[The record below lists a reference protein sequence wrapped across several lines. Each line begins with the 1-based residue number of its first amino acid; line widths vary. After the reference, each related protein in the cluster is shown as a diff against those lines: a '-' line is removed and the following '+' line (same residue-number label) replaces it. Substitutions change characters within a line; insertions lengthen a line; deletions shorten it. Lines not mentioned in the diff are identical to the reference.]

1 MRLLS
6 ILTVINRSEFGRKLL
21 ACSLLVLSGHL
32 TSLAYNLKGHAA
44 IERRAYKLIKQRPDG
59 LLILEALHQQ
69 KVLKEDAAHLEPHT
83 TYPDLSFERQF
94 AQDRQ
99 VYHFMAPNR
108 PVVRAARLAA
118 DRATQQRQLL
128 IEGVPDCMELMYLFF
143 QETLRNGAEASKAG
157 RGIYVLMHAVADS
170 YSHEHTSRDPATQQL
185 LTVKGWR
192 LARFAWPK
200 AARALE
206 PPYPGTQTTTMAM
219 LHRVSRAEADR
230 NWALA
235 DGSLS
240 PDAEAAALALADLLL
255 TTYVAMQLHVKPPT
269 NATDSLF
276 AGFVQRHFQPLGS
289 AVAGNQF
296 VYPLA
301 LGNGRIQYLFR
312 QEYNNQFKPKS
323 RALSKQKYRDSKL
336 DTFTFDR
343 FPLRTWYV
351 VAQAGGQ
358 KGPGDRGLGAE
369 LNWHWTP
376 GGADEKGV
384 ILRRIPLGF
393 AVTATEMP
401 RFHRVLT
408 ADTGEPVTLSS
419 ALQIEVLF
427 APTLLTIPMVNA
439 ALQGRVGLGALPF
452 AGQRRWSVVSGAD
465 VAWNVGPDFGTHY
478 SHSARLALGYE
489 YDTSGLPAFH
499 TLSVK
504 LGFNSWQGRVIK
516 APRR

>member
-1 MRLLS
+1 MCTISIRTVANRLGISRRLLAGLL
-6 ILTVINRSEFGRKLL
+6 IFINGQLPAF
-21 ACSLLVLSGHL
+21 
-32 TSLAYNLKGHAA
+32 AYNLKGHAA
-44 IERRAYKLIKQRPDG
+44 IERRAYELIKARPDG
-59 LLILEALHQQ
+59 AMLLNELHLR

-108 PVVRAARLAA
+108 PVVRAARLPA

-128 IEGVPDCMELMYLFF
+128 VEGVPDCMEMMYLFF
-143 QETLRNGAEASKAG
+143 QETLRNGAGASKAG

-192 LARFAWPK
+192 LARFAWPA
-200 AARALE
+200 AARAPE
-206 PPYPGTQTTTMAM
+206 PPYSGSSTATMA
-219 LHRVSRAEADR
+219 LVHRVRHAEADR
-230 NWALA
+230 SWALA

-240 PDAEAAALALADLLL
+240 PDAEAAAGALADLLL
-255 TTYVAMQLHVKPPT
+255 TTYAAMQLHVKPPT

-276 AGFVQRHFQPLGS
+276 AGFVRRHFQPLGS
-289 AVAGNQF
+289 TVAGNKF
-296 VYPLA
+296 VFPTA
-301 LGNGRIQYLFR
+301 LGGGSIQYLFR
-312 QEYNNQFKPKS
+312 QEYDNQFKPKP
-323 RALSKQKYRDSKL
+323 RNETKQKYRDSKL

-343 FPLRTWYV
+343 FPLRTWYA

-369 LNWHWTP
+369 LDWHWTP

-393 AVTATEMP
+393 ALTATEMP

-408 ADTGEPVTLSS
+408 ANTGEPVALAS
-419 ALQIEVLF
+419 ALQVEVLF

-439 ALQGRVGLGALPF
+439 ALQGRVGFGVLPF
-452 AGQRRWSVVSGAD
+452 AGQQRWAVVSGAD
-465 VAWNVGPDFGTHY
+465 MAWNVGPDFGTHY
-478 SHSARLALGYE
+478 SHSARLALGYA

-499 TLSVK
+499 TLSFK

-516 APRR
+516 APHR

>member
-1 MRLLS
+1 MRLAFLQAV
-6 ILTVINRSEFGRKLL
+6 LNRSGLSRRLL
-21 ACSLLVLSGHL
+21 TCSLILVSGHFPA
-32 TSLAYNLKGHAA
+32 LAYNLKGHAA
-44 IERRAYKLIKQRPDG
+44 IERRAYELIRQRPDG
-59 LLILEALHQQ
+59 LLILNELHQQ
-69 KVLKEDAAHLEPHT
+69 KVLKEDAAHLVPHT

-118 DRATQQRQLL
+118 DPATQQRQLL
-128 IEGVPDCMELMYLFF
+128 VEGVPDCMEMMYLFF
-143 QETLRNGAEASKAG
+143 QETLRNEAEASKAG

-170 YSHEHTSRDPATQQL
+170 YSHEHTSRDPVTQQL

-192 LARFAWPK
+192 LARFAWP
-200 AARALE
+200 ATARALE
-206 PPYPGTQTTTMAM
+206 PSYPGSHTATMAM
-219 LHRVSRAEADR
+219 VHRVRHPEADR

-240 PDAEAAALALADLLL
+240 PDAEAAAVASADLLL
-255 TTYVAMQLHVKPPT
+255 TTFATMRLHVKPPT

-276 AGFVQRHFQPLGS
+276 AGFVQRHFQPQGS
-289 AVAGNQF
+289 TIVGNKF
-296 VYPLA
+296 VYPPT
-301 LGNGRIQYLFR
+301 LGGGSIQYLFR
-312 QEYNNQFKPKS
+312 REYNNQFQPKPPNE
-323 RALSKQKYRDSKL
+323 SKQKYRDSKL

-351 VAQAGGQ
+351 VAQAGRHQ
-358 KGPGDRGLGAE
+358 SHDDRGLGVE

-384 ILRRIPLGF
+384 VLRRIPLGF

-401 RFHRVLT
+401 RFHRVLM
-408 ADTGEPVTLSS
+408 ADTGKPVALVS
-419 ALQIEVLF
+419 ALQVEVLF
-427 APTLLTIPMVNA
+427 APTLLTVPMVNA
-439 ALQGRVGLGALPF
+439 TLQGRVGIGLLPF
-452 AGQRRWSVVSGAD
+452 AGKRRWAVVSGAD
-465 VAWNVGPDFGTHY
+465 MAWNAGPDFGTHY
-478 SHSARLALGYE
+478 SHSTRLALGYE

-499 TLSVK
+499 TLSIK

-516 APRR
+516 APRK

>member
-1 MRLLS
+1 MHPS
-6 ILTVINRSEFGRKLL
+6 GFGRKVLAWLL
-21 ACSLLVLSGHL
+21 FVFSGH
-32 TSLAYNLKGHAA
+32 SPALAYNLKGHAA
-44 IERRAYKLIKQRPDG
+44 IERRAYELIKQRPDG
-59 LLILEALHQQ
+59 LLILNELHQQ
-69 KVLKEDAAHLEPHT
+69 KVLKEDAAHLQPHT

-108 PVVRAARLAA
+108 PVVRAARLAT
-118 DRATQQRQLL
+118 DPATQQRHLL
-128 IEGVPDCMELMYLFF
+128 IEGVPDCMEMMYLFF

-157 RGIYVLMHAVADS
+157 RGVYVLMHAVADS

-192 LARFAWPK
+192 LARFAWPA
-200 AARALE
+200 AARAQE
-206 PPYPGTQTTTMAM
+206 PPYPGSHTATMAM
-219 LHRVSRAEADR
+219 VHRVSHAEADR
-230 NWALA
+230 NWALP

-240 PDAEAAALALADLLL
+240 ADAEAAAASLADLLL
-255 TTYVAMQLHVKPPT
+255 TTYAAMQLHVRPPT

-289 AVAGNQF
+289 TVVGNRF
-296 VYPLA
+296 VFSTA
-301 LGNGRIQYLFR
+301 LGGGNIQYLFR
-312 QEYNNQFKPKS
+312 REYNNQFKPKP
-323 RALSKQKYRDSKL
+323 RNDTKQKYRDSKL

-384 ILRRIPLGF
+384 VLRRIPLGF
-393 AVTATEMP
+393 AVTATELP
-401 RFHRVLT
+401 RFHRVLM
-408 ADTGEPVTLSS
+408 ADTGVPVPLAA
-419 ALQIEVLF
+419 ALQVEALF

-439 ALQGRVGLGALPF
+439 ALQGRIGFGVLPF
-452 AGQRRWSVVSGAD
+452 AGQRRWAVVSGAD
-465 VAWNVGPDFGTHY
+465 VAWNVGPDFGTRY
-478 SHSARLALGYE
+478 SHSTRLALGYE
-489 YDTSGLPAFH
+489 YDTSGLPAYH
-499 TLSVK
+499 TLCAK
-504 LGFNSWQGRVIK
+504 MGFNSWQGRVIK

>member
-1 MRLLS
+1 MRPFF
-6 ILTVINRSEFGRKLL
+6 ICRKLV
-21 ACSLLVLSGHL
+21 ASLLLCLSGL
-32 TSLAYNLKGHAA
+32 PAASGYNLKGHAA
-44 IERRAYKLIKQRPDG
+44 IERRAYELIKQRADG
-59 LLILEALHQQ
+59 LLVLTELHKQ
-69 KVLKEDAAHLEPHT
+69 KVLKEEPALLEPHT

-118 DRATQQRQLL
+118 DLATQQRQLL
-128 IEGVPDCMELMYLFF
+128 IEGVPDCMEMMYLFF

-185 LTVKGWR
+185 LAVKGWR
-192 LARFAWPK
+192 LARFAWPA
-200 AARALE
+200 AARAPE
-206 PPYPGTQTTTMAM
+206 PPYPGTQTATMAM
-219 LHRVSRAEADR
+219 VHRVSRAQADR
-230 NWALA
+230 NWALP

-240 PDAEAAALALADLLL
+240 PDAEAAAGALADLLL
-255 TTYVAMQLHVKPPT
+255 TTYAAMQLHAKPPT

-289 AVAGNQF
+289 AVVGNQF
-296 VYPLA
+296 VYPA
-301 LGNGRIQYLFR
+301 RLGGGTIQYLFR
-312 QEYNNQFKPKS
+312 QEYNNQFKPQ
-323 RALSKQKYRDSKL
+323 RLNQTKQRYRDSKL

-369 LNWHWTP
+369 LDWHWTP

-384 ILRRIPLGF
+384 VLRRVPLGF

-408 ADTGEPVTLSS
+408 AATGEPVSRAS
-419 ALQIEVLF
+419 ALQVEVLF

-439 ALQGRVGLGALPF
+439 ALQGRVGFGVLPF
-452 AGQRRWSVVSGAD
+452 AGQRRWGVVSGAD
-465 VAWNVGPDFGTHY
+465 MAWNVGPDFGTRY
-478 SHSARLALGYE
+478 SHSTRLALGYE

-499 TLSVK
+499 TLSFK

-516 APRR
+516 APHR

>member
-1 MRLLS
+1 MRVLF
-6 ILTVINRSEFGRKLL
+6 IQTVVNWSEFGQKIAVCLL
-21 ACSLLVLSGHL
+21 LFFSGHL
-32 TSLAYNLKGHAA
+32 PVFAYNLKGHAV
-44 IERRAYKLIKQRPDG
+44 IERRAYELIKQRPDG
-59 LLILEALHQQ
+59 LLILNELHQQ

-118 DRATQQRQLL
+118 DLATQQRQLL
-128 IEGVPDCMELMYLFF
+128 VEGVPDCMEMMYLFF
-143 QETLRNGAEASKAG
+143 QETLRNSAEASKAG

-170 YSHEHTSRDPATQQL
+170 YSHEHTARDPATQQL

-192 LARFAWPK
+192 LARFAWPG
-200 AARALE
+200 AARTLE
-206 PPYPGTQTTTMAM
+206 PPYPGSATATMAM
-219 LHRVSRAEADR
+219 VHRVRHAEADR

-235 DGSLS
+235 DGALS
-240 PDAEAAALALADLLL
+240 PDAEAASVALADLLL
-255 TTYVAMQLHVKPPT
+255 TTYAAMQLCVKPPT

-289 AVAGNQF
+289 TVAGNKF
-296 VYPLA
+296 LFPA
-301 LGNGRIQYLFR
+301 SLGGGSIQYLFR
-312 QEYNNQFKPKS
+312 QEYNNQFAPKP
-323 RALSKQKYRDSKL
+323 RNETKQKYRNSKL

-358 KGPGDRGLGAE
+358 RGPGDRGLGAE
-369 LNWHWTP
+369 LDWHWTP

-384 ILRRIPLGF
+384 ILRRIPFGIAL
-393 AVTATEMP
+393 TATEMP
-401 RFHRVLT
+401 RANRVLM
-408 ADTGEPVTLSS
+408 AETGAPVALAQ
-419 ALQIEVLF
+419 ALQLEALF
-427 APTLLTIPMVNA
+427 TPTLLTIPMVNA
-439 ALQGRVGLGALPF
+439 ALQGRVGLGVLPF

-465 VAWNVGPDFGTHY
+465 LAWNVGPDFGTRY
-478 SHSARLALGYE
+478 SHSTRLALGYE

-499 TLSVK
+499 TLSFK

-516 APRR
+516 APRK

>member
-1 MRLLS
+1 MHPFVNCQKLVVNLL
-6 ILTVINRSEFGRKLL
+6 L
-21 ACSLLVLSGHL
+21 CLSGL
-32 TSLAYNLKGHAA
+32 PTASAYNLKGHAA
-44 IERRAYKLIKQRPDG
+44 IERRAYELIKQRPDG
-59 LLILEALHQQ
+59 LRILNELHQQ
-69 KVLKEDAAHLEPHT
+69 KVLKEDADHLEPHT

-118 DRATQQRQLL
+118 DQATQQRQLL
-128 IEGVPDCMELMYLFF
+128 VGGVPDCMEMMYLFF

-192 LARFAWPK
+192 LARFAWPA
-200 AARALE
+200 AARAPE
-206 PPYPGTQTTTMAM
+206 PPYPGTPTATMAM
-219 LHRVSRAEADR
+219 LHRGRRAEADR

-240 PDAEAAALALADLLL
+240 PDAEAAAVALADLLL
-255 TTYVAMQLHVKPPT
+255 TTYAGMQLHVKPPT

-289 AVAGNQF
+289 TVAGNHF
-296 VYPLA
+296 VYPPA
-301 LGNGRIQYLFR
+301 LGGGRIQYLFR
-312 QEYNNQFKPKS
+312 QEYNNQFKLKPRS
-323 RALSKQKYRDSKL
+323 LSKQKYRDSKL

-358 KGPGDRGLGAE
+358 KGPGDRGFGAE

-393 AVTATEMP
+393 AVAATEMP
-401 RFHRVLT
+401 RSHRVLT
-408 ADTGEPVTLSS
+408 ANTGEPVSLAD

-439 ALQGRVGLGALPF
+439 ALQGRVGFGVLPF
-452 AGQRRWSVVSGAD
+452 AGQRRWGVVSGAD
-465 VAWNVGPDFGTHY
+465 VAWNVGPDFGTRY
-478 SHSARLALGYE
+478 SHSTRLALGYA

-516 APRR
+516 APHR